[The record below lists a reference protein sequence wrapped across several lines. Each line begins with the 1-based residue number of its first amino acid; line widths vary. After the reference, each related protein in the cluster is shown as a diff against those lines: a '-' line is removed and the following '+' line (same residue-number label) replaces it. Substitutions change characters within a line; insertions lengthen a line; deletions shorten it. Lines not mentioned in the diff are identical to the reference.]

1 MIRFA
6 QLIALGLLVS
16 SGCATTSGPPQKKS
30 ERVPEEGPTRHRLKL
45 AVMPV
50 ESDNYPRL
58 AKGINGVFHDIQVT
72 GIDDYFLSRVTLE
85 VAQLAI
91 ECVDVTNECW
101 MAVGKSLT
109 SDRLLLAQIQRP
121 GKKKDRTVTLSVTY
135 FDVSNGQP
143 LHVANRSFKNEDE
156 ALRGMKDLIDN
167 AISQSGGATA
177 STEAK

>member
-1 MIRFA
+1 MTRFA
-6 QLIALGLLVS
+6 HVVALVLLVV
-16 SGCATTSGPPQKKS
+16 SGCATTAPPPEKKV
-30 ERVPEEGPTRHRLKL
+30 ERVPEEGPIRHRLKL
-45 AVMPV
+45 AVLPV

-58 AKGINGVFHDIQVT
+58 AKGINGVFHDIQVP
-72 GIDDYFLSRVTLE
+72 GVDDYFLSRVTLE

-109 SDRLLLAQIQRP
+109 SDRLLLAQITRP
-121 GKKKDRTVTLSVTY
+121 GKKKDRTVQLSVTY
-135 FDVSNGQP
+135 FDVGSGQP
-143 LHVANRSFKNEDE
+143 VHAANHTFKTEDE

-167 AISQSGGATA
+167 AVSQTGAATA

>member
-1 MIRFA
+1 MTRFA
-6 QLIALGLLVS
+6 QLMAFGLLVS
-16 SGCATTSGPPQKKS
+16 SGCATTNAPSQKKS

-45 AVMPV
+45 AVLPV

-58 AKGINGVFHDIQVT
+58 AKGINGVFHDIQVA

-135 FDVSNGQP
+135 FDVSTGQP
-143 LHVANRSFKNEDE
+143 LHVANRSFKNEEE

-167 AISQSGGATA
+167 AISQTAAATA
-177 STEAK
+177 SSESK